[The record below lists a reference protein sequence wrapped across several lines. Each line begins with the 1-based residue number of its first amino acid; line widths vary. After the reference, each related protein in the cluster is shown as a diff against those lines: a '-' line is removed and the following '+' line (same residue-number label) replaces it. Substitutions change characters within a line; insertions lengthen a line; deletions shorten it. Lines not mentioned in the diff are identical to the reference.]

1 MVVIIK
7 YVFKIYLPAV
17 AMTIIC
23 HAFISG
29 FIVIDKAYVPEIM
42 KLIITFSSI
51 LLGFFG
57 TLLGQLLSLKNK
69 NGSNKLSYFFQ
80 HVSTFEFKFVMLM
93 NVINAI
99 VLDALSLFVLI
110 QGSTFKIWSLMI
122 WLGFLF
128 AFILHQLYLYYLFIE
143 LLFLKDEKRYGTPDN
158 AETDNTRHE
167 AMMQNTKTNSFKIND
182 RIKKN
187 DE

>member
-7 YVFKIYLPAV
+7 YFFKTYLPAA

-23 HAFISG
+23 YFVISRFIT
-29 FIVIDKAYVPEIM
+29 IDRAYVPEIM
-42 KLIITFSSI
+42 KLTVTFSSI

-69 NGSNKLSYFFQ
+69 SVSKKLSYFFQ
-80 HVSTFEFKFVMLM
+80 YVSTFEFKFVMLM
-93 NVINAI
+93 NVINATI
-99 VLDALSLFVLI
+99 LDGLSFFVLI
-110 QGSTFKIWSLMI
+110 QGSFFKSWTLII

-158 AETDNTRHE
+158 EATDNTRHE
-167 AMMQNTKTNSFKIND
+167 AMMQNTKTNRFKINN

>member
-7 YVFKIYLPAV
+7 YFFKTYLPA
-17 AMTIIC
+17 ATMTIIC
-23 HAFISG
+23 YFVISRFIT
-29 FIVIDKAYVPEIM
+29 IERAYVPEIM
-42 KLIITFSSI
+42 KLTVTFSSI

-69 NGSNKLSYFFQ
+69 SVSKKLSYFFQ

-167 AMMQNTKTNSFKIND
+167 AMMHNTKTNSFKINN

>member
-42 KLIITFSSI
+42 KLTITFSSI

-69 NGSNKLSYFFQ
+69 NGSKKLSYFFQ

-110 QGSTFKIWSLMI
+110 QGSSFKSWSLMI
-122 WLGFLF
+122 WLVFLF

-158 AETDNTRHE
+158 AATDNTRYE
-167 AMMQNTKTNSFKIND
+167 AMMQNTKTNRFKINN